1 MADFLFKF
9 RIALVVLTMS
19 PSPTSSH
26 LVVDF
31 FLRHQR
37 WNVLTFFIWQLGYWL
52 RSTSLSR
59 CRDFEIY
66 FNFQNVRSFVE
77 SQKKKNT
84 LLLNGKCDRV
94 ARMKWKLI
102 KRYLVNT
109 ATAMMTTMLCYLR
122 RKILIRNIS
131 FFYAESVYVSCAKS
145 QLCRVVWCIAV
156 GKERPNEK
164 RKKKFVWK
172 MRWNILALGQRG
184 GSVITM
190 LLWWNIF
197 WGLIIFH
204 SDGDTKFSQE
214 TEKNITD
221 NQADDMGDVSIWKQI
236 VKHESEMR
244 WWKINK
250 RRDN

>member
-1 MADFLFKF
+1 
-9 RIALVVLTMS
+9 MS

-26 LVVDF
+26 LVDF

-131 FFYAESVYVSCAKS
+131 FFLCGECLRKLCKISTLSCCVVYSGGKRKAK
-145 QLCRVVWCIAV
+145 R
-156 GKERPNEK
+156 KE
-164 RKKKFVWK
+164 KKKFVWK